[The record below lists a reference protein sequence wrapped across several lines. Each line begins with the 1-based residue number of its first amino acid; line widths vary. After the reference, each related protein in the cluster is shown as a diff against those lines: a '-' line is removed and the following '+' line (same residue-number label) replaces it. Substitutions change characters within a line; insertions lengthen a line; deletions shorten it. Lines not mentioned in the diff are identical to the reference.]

1 MADEMEFHD
10 LVQVDWAG
18 EDGELIVKSPPSP
31 PLSFHNV
38 GDMDKEEMREKEITE
53 QEEENVENS
62 SEVSTDGFDD
72 LGVSEEPVCSAKEE
86 KKIEDEPVILVQNP
100 VTDLPAPATPAMPV
114 TILFTG
120 HPLPPS
126 HPIIASFCH
135 VASRTRMYTL
145 TTLPSG
151 VKPTITLHVIADLN
165 ALFISAMN
173 GTLVE
178 TAARSPI
185 FLPIVCHSAN
195 TDKSTQGTI
204 TLAVRRGLAICGI
217 EYVKNGT
224 GGVFT
229 EREICGM
236 SRKQIMSIV
245 TNGKIE
251 EDESPGYKFRES
263 LDMAFKLGGPWIL
276 GLLMSWLFVF
286 AVFTV
291 CSFHRGSALG
301 GVRNPGTMM
310 PTNAQQVVGMVDR
323 VVSAIVEDSEST
335 IKMEW
340 SPSLAEVENDHPS
353 PVPSTMESETL
364 TPSIPTV
371 AKQAEQVDKTECSEE
386 ATEQTGKAPE
396 DQVIDQNLEKHEAD
410 ADNGPKNFPQQTPF
424 KPLISSVALTL
435 PAAVVLPTAHAP
447 PPQHILPSKTGNTTH
462 TTPLITLPAS
472 LPTLFNAL
480 QAIFKVVMVRWK
492 RGVARLKEQMQVEG
506 KMVVEWLDKWWN
518 GHI

>member
-1 MADEMEFHD
+1 MADEMEFQD

-18 EDGELIVKSPPSP
+18 EDGEIIVTSPPSP
-31 PLSFHNV
+31 PLFFHNV
-38 GDMDKEEMREKEITE
+38 GNMDKEEIPEKEITE
-53 QEEENVENS
+53 QEEENLENS

-72 LGVSEEPVCSAKEE
+72 LGVPEEPVCSAMEE
-86 KKIEDEPVILVQNP
+86 KKIEDEPVILLQNP
-100 VTDLPAPATPAMPV
+100 VMDLPAPAAPAMPV

-126 HPIIASFCH
+126 HPIVANFCH
-135 VASRTRMYTL
+135 VASQTRMYTL
-145 TTLPSG
+145 TSLPSG
-151 VKPTITLHVIADLN
+151 VKPTITLHIIADLN

-195 TDKSTQGTI
+195 TDKPTQGTI

-217 EYVKNGT
+217 DYVKNGT

-251 EDESPGYKFRES
+251 EDESPGYRFRES
-263 LDMAFKLGGPWIL
+263 LDMAFKFGGPWVL
-276 GLLMSWLFVF
+276 GFLMSWLFVF
-286 AVFTV
+286 AVITV

-301 GVRNPGTMM
+301 GVGNPGTMM

-323 VVSAIVEDSEST
+323 VVSAIVENSEST
-335 IKMEW
+335 IEMEW
-340 SPSLAEVENDHPS
+340 SPSLADVEKDHPS
-353 PVPSTMESETL
+353 PIPSTVESEPL
-364 TPSIPTV
+364 TASIPTV
-371 AKQAEQVDKTECSEE
+371 AEQVDKAESSDE
-386 ATEQTGKAPE
+386 ATEQTGKATEGP
-396 DQVIDQNLEKHEAD
+396 VIGQNLEKPEDD
-410 ADNGPKNFPQQTPF
+410 ADNGAEIFLQETCLE
-424 KPLISSVALTL
+424 PLISSTALTL

-447 PPQHILPSKTGNTTH
+447 PPQHMLPSKTGNTTR
-462 TTPLITLPAS
+462 TTPFLTLPAS
-472 LPTLFNAL
+472 LPTLFDAL
-480 QAIFKVVMVRWK
+480 QAICKVVMLRWK
-492 RGVARLKEQMQVEG
+492 RGVVRLKEQMQVEG

-518 GHI
+518 GRV